1 MVQNYFKSAFRSLRR
16 NRNYTLI
23 NIAGLSA
30 GIAICLVIFIIIRF
44 ETSFDG
50 FHSKKER
57 IYRVLTEYHHPGDKP
72 IFYGAAAPT
81 PLAGIIKHE
90 FPELKK
96 TSGIFASGNDQ
107 VLILD
112 ENGQTE
118 KKFKEKKGLF
128 AVEPDFFD
136 IFDFP
141 WLAGSPSG
149 SLRNLN
155 SAVLTKE
162 TAEKY
167 FGDWK
172 KAMGKSIKLDN
183 RAVFKITGILASI
196 PPNTDFQF
204 KIIVPYDFLGFSK
217 STDWG
222 SSSSSLDCYVLLP
235 PGESKESFDL
245 KLRALFKRYRP
256 ADDKDELVIQSLSKV
271 HYYDSYSHTEN
282 FLGRTIDPKT
292 IRILWLIG
300 LFIIIIACVNFINL
314 STAQAVNRARE
325 VGVRKVLGSRDW
337 QLKIKFLLETLL
349 LVIASLI
356 IGLIICFLT
365 LKPIATLLDLPL
377 STNVFYSP
385 AIILFLLIGIIAV
398 TLLAGFY
405 PSVVLSA
412 FNPINALKSRQAVN
426 SSRGISL
433 RRALVI
439 FQFVIAQG
447 LIIGVIIMVRQM
459 NYFNNGSM
467 GFEKDAIVTVSY
479 PWDTAVSRKID
490 FLRDKLIQMPGVKD
504 VSFNSSLPATDENN
518 WTGFKFDHAA
528 KSNELYSIM
537 KWVDPQYLKLYD
549 IGLVAGRNFISD
561 TAHEF
566 LINEELMR
574 KLGYREPGA
583 IINKEIDL
591 WNGFVKGP
599 IVGVV
604 KDFHSTGFKDNY
616 SPVLFST
623 RKKSYNNAAIK
634 LSSGHAPATLKA
646 IETLW
651 NQEYPDY
658 VFEYQFLDEAVN
670 GFYKQETELF
680 QLYKIFAAIAIFL
693 GCLGLYGLAS
703 FMAVQRIKEV
713 GIRKVLGAT
722 VNNIV
727 ALFSKEFIILIGIA
741 FLIASPIAWYFM
753 NKWLHDYVYRID
765 ISWWIFL
772 IAWLLAAVIALA
784 TISVQAIK
792 AAMSNPV
799 KSLRTE

>member
-30 GIAICLVIFIIIRF
+30 GIAICLVIFIIILF

-50 FHSKKER
+50 FHSKKDR
-57 IYRVLTEYHHPGDKP
+57 IYRVLTEYHHPGDRP
-72 IFYGAAAPT
+72 IFYGAAAPA

-96 TSGIFASGNDQ
+96 TSGVFASGDDQ

-141 WLAGSPSG
+141 WLAGNPSG

-183 RAVFKITGILASI
+183 KAVFKITGILASI
-196 PPNTDFQF
+196 PPNTDFQL
-204 KIIVPYDFLGFSK
+204 KIIVAYDFLGFSK

-235 PGESKESFDL
+235 PGESKESIEPR
-245 KLRALFKRYRP
+245 LRALFKRYRP

-271 HYYDSYSHTEN
+271 HYFDSYSHTGN

-300 LFIIIIACVNFINL
+300 LFIIVIACVNFINL

-337 QLKIKFLLETLL
+337 QLKIKFLLETFL
-349 LVIASLI
+349 LVIASMI
-356 IGLIICFLT
+356 IGLVICFLA
-365 LKPIATLLDLPL
+365 LQPLAKLLDLPL
-377 STNVFYSP
+377 SINVFYSP
-385 AIILFLLIGIIAV
+385 TIILFLLIGIIAV

-412 FNPINALKSRQAVN
+412 FNPINALKSRQAAN

-433 RRALVI
+433 RRGLVI

-459 NYFNNGSM
+459 NYFRNGSM

-479 PWDTAVSRKID
+479 PSDTAVSRKID

-504 VSFNSSLPATDENN
+504 VSFNSSLPASDGNN
-518 WTGFKFDHAA
+518 WSDFKFDHAA
-528 KSNELYSIM
+528 KSNELYSIL
-537 KWVDPQYLKLYD
+537 KWTDPKYLKLYD
-549 IGLVAGRNFISD
+549 IPLVAGRNFISD

-574 KLGYREPGA
+574 KLGYREPRA
-583 IINKEIDL
+583 ILNKEIDL
-591 WNGFVKGP
+591 WNGSVKGP

-604 KDFHSTGFKDNY
+604 RDFHSTGFKDNY
-616 SPVLFST
+616 SPVLFLT
-623 RKKSYNNAAIK
+623 GKKAYNNAAIK

-658 VFEYQFLDEAVN
+658 VFEYQFLDEAVD

-680 QLYKIFAAIAIFL
+680 QLYKIFAGIAIFL

-727 ALFSKEFIILIGIA
+727 ALFSREFIILIGIA
-741 FLIASPIAWYFM
+741 FVIASPIAWYFM
-753 NKWLHDYVYRID
+753 NKWLQDYVYRID

>member
-1 MVQNYFKSAFRSLRR
+1 MVQNYFKSAFRGLRR
-16 NRNYTLI
+16 NKNYTLI
-23 NIAGLSA
+23 NIAGLSV

-44 ETSFDG
+44 ETSFDE
-50 FHSKKER
+50 FHSKKDR
-57 IYRVLTEYHHPGDKP
+57 IYRVLTEYHHPGDRP
-72 IFYGAAAPT
+72 IFYGAAAPA

-96 TSGIFASGNDQ
+96 TSGIFSSDNDQ
-107 VLILD
+107 VLVLD
-112 ENGQTE
+112 EKGETE

-141 WLAGSPSG
+141 WLAGSPAS

-155 SAVLTKE
+155 SAVLSKE

-167 FGDWK
+167 FGDWR
-172 KAMGKSIKLDN
+172 KAMGKSINIDN
-183 RAVFKITGILASI
+183 KAVFKITGILATI
-196 PPNTDFQF
+196 PPNTDFQL
-204 KIIVPYDFLGFSK
+204 KIVVPFDFLGFSK

-235 PGESKESFDL
+235 AGESKASFDP
-245 KLRALFKRYRP
+245 KLRALFKRNRP

-271 HYYDSYSHTEN
+271 HYFDSYSHTGN

-300 LFIIIIACVNFINL
+300 LFIIVIACVNFINL

-325 VGVRKVLGSRDW
+325 VGVRKVLGSRAW
-337 QLKIKFLLETLL
+337 QLKIKFLLETFL
-349 LVIASLI
+349 LVIASVV
-356 IGLIICFLT
+356 IGLIICFIL
-365 LKPIATLLDLPL
+365 LQPISRLLDLPL
-377 STNVFYSP
+377 SKDVFYSP
-385 AIILFLLIGIIAV
+385 AIILFLLILIV
-398 TLLAGFY
+398 SVSLLAGFY
-405 PSVVLSA
+405 PSVVLSG
-412 FNPINALKSRQAVN
+412 FNPINALKSRQGAR

-459 NYFNNGSM
+459 NYFNSGSM
-467 GFEKDAIVTVSY
+467 GFDKDAIVTVSY
-479 PWDTAVSRKID
+479 PWDSTVSRKIV
-490 FLRDKLIQMPGVKD
+490 FLRDQLVQMPGIKD
-504 VSFNSSLPATDENN
+504 VSFNSSPPATDNNN
-518 WTGFKFDHAA
+518 WTEFKFDHAA
-528 KSNELYSIM
+528 KSSELYTIV
-537 KWVDPQYLKLYD
+537 KWVDPQYIKLYG
-549 IGLVAGRNFISD
+549 IPLVSGRNFISD

-574 KLGYREPGA
+574 KLGYREPEK
-583 IINKEIDL
+583 ILNKEIDL
-591 WNGFVKGP
+591 WDGFVKGP

-604 KDFHSTGFKDNY
+604 RDFHSTGFKDNY

-623 RKKSYNNAAIK
+623 SKNSYNNAAIK
-634 LSSGHAPATLKA
+634 LRSDHAPVTLKA
-646 IETLW
+646 IEKLW

-658 VFEYQFLDEAVN
+658 VFEFQFVDEAVN

-727 ALFSKEFIILIGIA
+727 ALFSREFIILIGIA

-753 NKWLHDYVYRID
+753 NKWLQDYTFRID
-765 ISWWIFL
+765 ISWWVFL
-772 IAWLLAAVIALA
+772 VAWLLAAVIALA

-792 AAMSNPV
+792 AAMANPV
-799 KSLRTE
+799 SSLRTE